1 MRDVIIIGAGAGG
14 PVVAKELAAKGLDVL
29 LLEAGTRVTHPE
41 LSWTLYEN
49 DAINAAFGYFR
60 FGPADRSKAVW
71 GREFEQTSLLPN
83 SSGIG
88 GTTNRYAGNCPRAM
102 PGVFPD
108 YEGNDK
114 QAYDATHLFPFGY
127 KELIP
132 YYEWVEHILPVAT
145 APMGTKEEIFLN
157 AAEKLGLPLQTG
169 KDIVEAA
176 YRPQENAI
184 LQPCGNAGKTSD
196 RQRLAYPRAYGCCFC
211 GHCYVGCVNPHGAPL
226 NLKAKRSTNTSYVP
240 MALTADIWAGGK
252 PVTLITDAFV
262 TRVNVDSQSVAKSV
276 TWRVG
281 ATGENVT
288 EDAQVI
294 VMAGGTIET
303 PRLWLNSGLPNPN
316 DQIGRGLTDHFTDSV
331 IGVMPFYT
339 GNSKGPGSNARIDF
353 PGHGMLELSD
363 ESPAGRAVLASFS
376 DVGLAGFNNIVPPED
391 LPGVDAVGALIGL
404 DLKAIMSSL
413 DKLLNINVFTDD
425 DVELH
430 NRVTLS
436 SIFPPDEHGPVARIE
451 PNHQNRSVRTV
462 GNRQFL
468 VKQAVQLL
476 RAAGASKVYRI
487 DLSPLL
493 AHLHS
498 TMRMGLSENDSVL
511 DASGEARW
519 VNRLFIA
526 DGSALANSLGG
537 PNPALTIQALA
548 TRTAERIF
556 QKYFGGDPWVG
567 NETPISSVDIILP
580 TEANSSILGCDY
592 CHKS

>member
-29 LLEAGTRVTHPE
+29 LLEAGAYARHPE
-41 LSWTLYEN
+41 LSWTLFEN
-49 DAINAAFGYFR
+49 DAINASLGYFK
-60 FGPADRSKAVW
+60 FGPADRSKEVW
-71 GREFEQTSLLPN
+71 KRDFAQTSLLPD
-83 SSGIG
+83 SSGVG

-108 YEGNDK
+108 YEGSDK

-145 APMGTKEEIFLN
+145 APMGTKEEIFLD
-157 AAEKLGLPLQTG
+157 AAAKLGLPLQTG
-169 KDIVEAA
+169 KDIIEAA

-196 RQRLAYPRAYGCCFC
+196 RQRLVYPRAYGCCFC

-240 MALTADIWAGGK
+240 MALTADSWAAGK
-252 PVTLITDAFV
+252 PVTLIADAFV
-262 TRVNVDSQSVAKSV
+262 TRINVDSQPAAKSV

-281 ATGENVT
+281 ATGETVT
-288 EDAQVI
+288 EEARVI

-303 PRLWLNSGLPNPN
+303 PRLWLNSGLPDPN
-316 DQIGRGLTDHFTDSV
+316 DQVGRGLTDHYMDNV

-339 GNSKGPGSNARIDF
+339 GNSKGPGSNVRIDF
-353 PGHGMLELSD
+353 PGHGMLELGND
-363 ESPAGRAVLASFS
+363 SPASQAALASFS
-376 DVGLAGFNNIVPPED
+376 DAGIAGFNNSGDRED
-391 LPGVDAVGALIGL
+391 LHGADALGALIGL
-404 DLKAIMSSL
+404 DLKTVLSNL
-413 DKLLNINVFTDD
+413 DKLLNINVMTDD
-425 DVELH
+425 DVELQ

-436 SIFPPDEHGPVARIE
+436 STFPPDEHGPVARIE
-451 PNHQNRSVRTV
+451 LNHRNRSGRTIE
-462 GNRQFL
+462 NREFL
-468 VKQAVQLL
+468 VKRAVELL

-487 DLSPLL
+487 KWPPFLF
-493 AHLHS
+493 HVHS
-498 TMRMGLSENDSVL
+498 TMRMSLTDNDSVL
-511 DASGEARW
+511 DENAESRGIK
-519 VNRLFIA
+519 RLFIA

-548 TRTAERIF
+548 TRTAEKIF
-556 QKYFGGDPWVG
+556 QLYFGGDPWVG
-567 NETPISSVDIILP
+567 NETPVSSVDIILP
-580 TEANSSILGCDY
+580 TEPGSSVLGCDS
-592 CHKS
+592 CHGN